1 MSHSRQVVTI
11 ITRDDELQHH
21 IPTSSSQQ
29 SSSSLIYS
37 TIAMKEESVPT
48 SLDYQ
53 QGYEHLLELYI
64 NNPIEECIR
73 ASEHYLLDLRTPWYY
88 RAMTHL
94 ILAVS
99 TGDWDHTESHR
110 ASAENIYRVTRNQH
124 YPTSDDSS
132 TEANLMHLRDALD
145 HLRDLQASL
154 EPSFESGS
162 EVEEEIPD
170 DGAELV
176 TEEEEQEEVQLAP
189 DIE

>member
-1 MSHSRQVVTI
+1 M
-11 ITRDDELQHH
+11 
-21 IPTSSSQQ
+21 
-29 SSSSLIYS
+29 
-37 TIAMKEESVPT
+37 EEERVLT
-48 SLDYQ
+48 ALDYQ
-53 QGYEHLLELYI
+53 QGYERLLELYI

-73 ASEHYLLDLRTPWYY
+73 ASEDYLLDLRTPWYY
-88 RAMTHL
+88 RAMAHL

-154 EPSFESGS
+154 KPSFESAF
-162 EVEEEIPD
+162 EVEEEVGD
-170 DGAELV
+170 EEAECV
-176 TEEEEQEEVQLAP
+176 TEEEEQKEV
-189 DIE
+189 